1 MVWEP
6 WYSWEEH
13 YIAAIL
19 ETDNAKLPE
28 LVDKAHAAIV
38 RRRQELDSDH
48 SGTPDE
54 QLELNHALH
63 GLTVL
68 KKERIEVC
76 LDRDAN

>member
-6 WYSWEEH
+6 WSSWEEH
-13 YIAAIL
+13 YFAAVL

-48 SGTPDE
+48 RGTPDE

>member
-13 YIAAIL
+13 YFAAAL

-28 LVDKAHAAIV
+28 RLDKAHAAIA

-48 SGTPDE
+48 GGTAEE
-54 QLELNHALH
+54 QRELSHALH

-68 KKERIEVC
+68 KKERIDDC
-76 LDRDAN
+76 LGWYR

>member
-13 YIAAIL
+13 YFAAVL